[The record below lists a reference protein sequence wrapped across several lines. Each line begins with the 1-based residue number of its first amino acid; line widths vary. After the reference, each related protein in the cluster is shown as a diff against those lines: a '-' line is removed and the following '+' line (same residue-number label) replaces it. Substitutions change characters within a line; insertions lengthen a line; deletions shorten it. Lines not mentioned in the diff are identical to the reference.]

1 MIKDKRYKTIKNLIE
16 TGHITLFREIFDILP
31 KSIIYKDL
39 GMNND
44 RFTNL
49 MNNVELF
56 LIIDLFRIADL
67 IETEKRK
74 ILELIYNQYLADNK
88 NIKRVR
94 KNIKKK

>member
-31 KSIIYKDL
+31 KSIVYKDL
-39 GMNND
+39 GMNNE

-56 LIIDLFRIADL
+56 LINDLFRIAEL

-74 ILELIYNQYLADNK
+74 ILEMVYNQYTADNK

-94 KNIKKK
+94 RNNKTQ

>member
-1 MIKDKRYKTIKNLIE
+1 MVKDKRYKSVKNLIE
-16 TGHITLFREIFDILP
+16 SGHITLFREIFDTLP
-31 KSIIYKDL
+31 KSVVYKDL

-56 LIIDLFRIADL
+56 LINDLFRIADL
-67 IETEKRK
+67 IETEKGK
-74 ILELIYNQYLADNK
+74 ILEVAYNQYVADNK

-94 KNIKKK
+94 KNIKGN

>member
-1 MIKDKRYKTIKNLIE
+1 MIKDKRYKSVKNLIE
-16 TGHITLFREIFDILP
+16 SGHITLFREIFDTLP
-31 KSIIYKDL
+31 KSVVYKDL

-56 LIIDLFRIADL
+56 LINDLFRIAEL

-74 ILELIYNQYLADNK
+74 ILEVAYNQYVADNK
-88 NIKRVR
+88 NIKRVK
-94 KNIKKK
+94 KNIKGK

>member
-16 TGHITLFREIFDILP
+16 SGHITLFREIFDTLP
-31 KSIIYKDL
+31 KSIVYKDL

-56 LIIDLFRIADL
+56 LLNDLFRIADL

-74 ILELIYNQYLADNK
+74 ILEVVYNQYLADNK
-88 NIKRVR
+88 NIKRVT
-94 KNIKKK
+94 KNSKAK

>member
-16 TGHITLFREIFDILP
+16 SGHITLFREIFDTLP
-31 KSIIYKDL
+31 KSIVYKDL

-56 LIIDLFRIADL
+56 LLNDLFRIADL
-67 IETEKRK
+67 IETEKRN
-74 ILELIYNQYLADNK
+74 ILEAVYNQYLADNK
-88 NIKRVR
+88 NVKRV
-94 KNIKKK
+94 KKSTKSK